1 MGLSF
6 NSPGTYRIE
15 VSGWGLDSN
24 FFVERTD
31 LLWTPGDKRK
41 VQLHRALAE
50 GAILFIRLLVV
61 ESPYCSL
68 PIAYRIAEVEPMDC
82 NGRCLMTLTQLHP
95 RAKESLREKNASKKQ
110 GDSKKEG
117 NVLEKRRELRR
128 EEVLQ

>member
-41 VQLHRALAE
+41 VHLHRALAE

-110 GDSKKEG
+110 EDLKKEG